1 MARFSVSALV
11 DCLCDWRPKRA
22 LANGQ
27 VDHERERMPDMTG
40 GNQSAFG
47 YRYQYLVTIER
58 FLRYMRDRLGQMG
71 AIALHVEP
79 TTLARE
85 GIARDDDIID
95 FAIEF
100 DSAIAERV
108 QVKGSSNPQENKLF
122 HGEADE
128 VFGRLAGKTAAHSV
142 LLTNRALG
150 PGLQGRCAQ
159 ALDAA
164 GVEQWHYVAPD
175 GAAADTEATIVV
187 DKRSIEAV
195 TESIEDLVRQFRSDR
210 TLGQGSVSCRIV
222 AKLLLDRIFQA
233 AAGDG
238 QTKFDAVEVASF
250 MLTPDPEIAH
260 AVGSFDWGV
269 PVNGIPLMPATV
281 ARLPLLE
288 RLHETLVGQAGG
300 HQVNHVIAHGPT
312 GHGKSSLAAHFGH
325 LYRNSYEFICWID
338 CSDSGLIEA
347 NIRRF
352 VQELTRTELARDA
365 DPSQRFREALA
376 SHRGPWLVV
385 FDGVAARVD
394 IDKFMPT
401 QGNGSV
407 LVTTTNETGWWPTS
421 TYLQVSAFT
430 EDEAVACFTSYAELD
445 AGSASSHAVKEIVA
459 RLGLIPLAISM
470 AALYFRN
477 SAGAVEELS
486 TGYFAE
492 LDALEDIGSIPPG
505 FDRTAFAAIELAVR
519 NLGAGVVGDD
529 RRDVRMVQAML
540 YRASLLAP
548 DMIPLNY
555 LIASLPETFE
565 MRLEVLPEP
574 SFADA
579 ALRRRYIRI
588 MRTQSIAHR
597 VLLLDKQGEPSETGD
612 TIDIHPLVHEILRRL
627 FVRRMPHS
635 EMGGQLMMML
645 YFLNGWLIHARRQN
659 RYFAVDQLAAHA
671 LSLLRFIDG
680 LGQLSF
686 PSGAATRMFR
696 YLKQGLKIE
705 VSTCSMSRGDVNASV
720 NLARE
725 ALHELWSYPADPV
738 RDALALKAASSIVV
752 DLSDAGAEAVTMR
765 PWAMYAL
772 RAVVAA
778 ESSSAN
784 GAAQAFENAY
794 LLRSSFNSR
803 ESYRDDPLIAKVIHE
818 LNEMIARD
826 PSDELRPNVVLDEL
840 IARIDAGELDDS
852 VDGTLATLRASA
864 NDYDRHTFDCL
875 DVDLA
880 VKRQQFDQALTGIT
894 ELLNRPLH
902 QTHGARPLAR
912 GLVNIHRTLEKFI
925 EAGVG
930 PVDKLRAASDQL
942 RTRAEELHREILG
955 QSSDA

>member
-1 MARFSVSALV
+1 MA
-11 DCLCDWRPKRA
+11 
-22 LANGQ
+22 
-27 VDHERERMPDMTG
+27 G

-108 QVKGSSNPQENKLF
+108 QVKGSSNPEENKLF

-128 VFGRLAGKTAAHSV
+128 VFGRLAGETAAHSV
-142 LLTNRALG
+142 LLTNRPLG
-150 PGLQGRCAQ
+150 PGLQDRCSQ
-159 ALDAA
+159 TLDADD
-164 GVEQWHYVAPD
+164 VEQWHYVGPEPGD
-175 GAAADTEATIVV
+175 AAADTEATIVV

-195 TESIEDLVRQFRSDR
+195 TEAIEDLVRQFRSDR

-222 AKLLLDRIFQA
+222 AKLLLDRIFQT

-238 QTKFDAVEVASF
+238 PTKFDAVDIARF

-260 AVGSFDWGV
+260 VVGSFDWGV

-281 ARLPLLE
+281 TRLPLLE
-288 RLHETLVGQAGG
+288 RLHETLVGQAGA
-300 HQVNHVIAHGPT
+300 HQVNHLVAQGLT
-312 GHGKSSLAAHFGH
+312 GHGKSSLAAHFCH

-352 VQELTRTELARDA
+352 VQELTRTELALDA
-365 DPSQRFREALA
+365 DPSERFREALA

-394 IDKFMPT
+394 IDRFMPT

-421 TYLQVSAFT
+421 TILQVGTFT
-430 EDEAVACFTSYAELD
+430 EDEAVACFASYAALD
-445 AGSASSHAVKEIVA
+445 AASASSDVVKEIVA
-459 RLGLIPLAISM
+459 RLGMIPLAISM

-477 SAGAVEELS
+477 SAGTVEELS
-486 TGYFAE
+486 AGYFAE

-519 NLGAGVVGDD
+519 NLGAGMVGDD
-529 RRDVRMVQAML
+529 RHDVRMVQGML

-555 LIASLPETFE
+555 LIASMPETFE

-597 VLLLDKQGEPSETGD
+597 VLLLD
-612 TIDIHPLVHEILRRL
+612 
-627 FVRRMPHS
+627 
-635 EMGGQLMMML
+635 
-645 YFLNGWLIHARRQN
+645 
-659 RYFAVDQLAAHA
+659 
-671 LSLLRFIDG
+671 
-680 LGQLSF
+680 
-686 PSGAATRMFR
+686 
-696 YLKQGLKIE
+696 
-705 VSTCSMSRGDVNASV
+705 
-720 NLARE
+720 
-725 ALHELWSYPADPV
+725 
-738 RDALALKAASSIVV
+738 
-752 DLSDAGAEAVTMR
+752 DAG
-765 PWAMYAL
+765 
-772 RAVVAA
+772 
-778 ESSSAN
+778 
-784 GAAQAFENAY
+784 
-794 LLRSSFNSR
+794 
-803 ESYRDDPLIAKVIHE
+803 
-818 LNEMIARD
+818 
-826 PSDELRPNVVLDEL
+826 
-840 IARIDAGELDDS
+840 
-852 VDGTLATLRASA
+852 
-864 NDYDRHTFDCL
+864 
-875 DVDLA
+875 
-880 VKRQQFDQALTGIT
+880 
-894 ELLNRPLH
+894 
-902 QTHGARPLAR
+902 
-912 GLVNIHRTLEKFI
+912 
-925 EAGVG
+925 
-930 PVDKLRAASDQL
+930 
-942 RTRAEELHREILG
+942 
-955 QSSDA
+955 